1 MKKYL
6 FTILA
11 VTLAFVGCTKV
22 NLADSASDEEQEINF
37 ETALYTGRTKADL
50 NHTDHNEL
58 TGSFIVRGFFTG
70 DKAWANVADFSSS
83 SSDAV
88 VYMDA
93 VEISKQTEDSKTVWK
108 ATSGKYY
115 WPKAG
120 QLSFIGYTGW
130 TATPTWG
137 SAKATL
143 LSFTETIGDDY
154 AKDPMV
160 SDAAVNYSQNPT
172 TATHFVPGVPMLFH
186 HATAQVAF
194 KALEDTEVGDGE
206 GLDYEI
212 LLKNVTIKNLVKKG
226 TYTAS
231 YAADDATVSGA
242 WTASDATTDKGDRV
256 IYNDATG
263 LKLTTTAQS
272 VYEAKAVL
280 PQALADATTT
290 PATDVVTALVSYT
303 INVYKKGTTSPV
315 MATKDYNNIAV
326 SLVTEKNIT
335 AWAQN
340 TIYTY
345 TIKIAPVSGE
355 IHFDPA
361 VVDWTQVDAGTIDVD

>member
-11 VTLAFVGCTKV
+11 VTLAFVGCTKI
-22 NLADSASDEEQEINF
+22 NLADSASNEDQEINF

-50 NHTDHNEL
+50 DHDGHSAL

-70 DKAWANVADFSSS
+70 DKAWANVTDFSSS
-83 SSDAV
+83 STDAV

-93 VEISKQTEDSKTVWK
+93 VEISKQKEGDNDVWK

-130 TATPTWG
+130 TADPTWG
-137 SAKATL
+137 SEKATL
-143 LSFTETIGDDY
+143 LSFTETIGDNYD
-154 AKDPMV
+154 KDPMV

-212 LLKNVTIKNLVKKG
+212 LLKNVTIKNLVKTG
-226 TYTAS
+226 TYTAN
-231 YAADDATVSGA
+231 YAANDATVSGA
-242 WTASDATTDKGDRV
+242 WTATTDKGDRV

-272 VYEAKAVL
+272 VYDAKAVL
-280 PQALADATTT
+280 PQALVDAATT

-303 INVYKKGTTSPV
+303 INVYKEGTTSPV
-315 MATKDYNNIAV
+315 MATKTYTNIAV

-335 AWAQN
+335 AWNQN

-361 VVDWTQVDAGTIDVD
+361 VVDWSQVDAGTIDVD